1 MLKFVCR
8 PSGPRSAP
16 QLLGAIIAGTA
27 LLVSS
32 SVASAA
38 TIAWAIDSSQ
48 SSITLNVP
56 DQSVSLGGTT
66 ATIRLRDAGNNNN
79 WTQGR
84 TAAVAGTLVTDYV
97 DGVSIEFLGG
107 QHNAFGLVSGNF
119 RPNPAAFDPNST
131 NSSNPN
137 GQYTN
142 TTTAPA
148 VYAARVRASVSI
160 LTVDAGFVSFLDV
173 DYDIMSA
180 PLALD
185 GSGNFAGNALTMGV
199 ADALIAFDGLSVAL
213 IGQPIPDQPP
223 TPLGAPVLGSNTAA
237 GASVTAPDPVGDP
250 LLRKLTI
257 PVNVPLQL
265 DLQGA
270 LVNASAT
277 GQIVAYAYL
286 TAPEPG
292 TVVLLAFGLGGLAIV
307 GRKRA

>member
-16 QLLGAIIAGTA
+16 KLLGAIIAGTA

-66 ATIRLRDAGNNNN
+66 ATIRLRDAGNNNQ

-119 RPNPAAFDPNST
+119 RPNPAAFDPNAT

-173 DYDIMSA
+173 EYDLMSGV
-180 PLALD
+180 LALD
-185 GSGNFAGNALTMGV
+185 PSGNFAGNALTMGV
-199 ADALIAFDGLSVAL
+199 ADALVAFDGLSVAI
-213 IGQPIPDQPP
+213 IGQPIPDTPP

-237 GASVTAPDPVGDP
+237 GASVTAPDPINDP

-277 GQIVAYAYL
+277 GTIVAYAYL
-286 TAPEPG
+286 VAPEPG
-292 TVVLLAFGLGGLAIV
+292 TAMLLAFGLGGLALV